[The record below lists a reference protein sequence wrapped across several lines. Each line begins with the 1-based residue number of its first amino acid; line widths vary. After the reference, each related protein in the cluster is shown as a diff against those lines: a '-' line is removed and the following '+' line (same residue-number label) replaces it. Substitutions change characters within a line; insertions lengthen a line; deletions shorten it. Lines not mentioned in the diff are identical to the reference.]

1 MALSETRKKF
11 ISDIAEAILKYA
23 PQYGISVVSP
33 AIAQAILESG
43 WGESKLAAVY
53 HNYFGMKCGTKWN
66 GKSVNMT
73 TQEEYTVGNL
83 TTIKDNFRV
92 YDSLDEGVKGYFE
105 FIQLERYQNLRGI
118 TDPRKYLE
126 TIKNDGYATSSTY
139 VENCMAL
146 ITQYN
151 LTQYDVLSGT
161 GTGSVSESV
170 TVQDIIDAMV
180 EYAVKIAND
189 NSHGYSQAVRSLYNT
204 KNPTSFDCSSLALT
218 AIQYAFEKYGITPT
232 PKDINAKASKLDDG
246 LSYTGNMLNLQ
257 KLGFEVV
264 ATNQTA
270 HGKMQKGD
278 LELSLWHHVAMA
290 IDGDNIVH
298 ARSSEGTSDTK
309 DGSGNEIRT
318 QSWYQYG
325 KGWTHRL
332 RFTGKGIDFPKLS
345 GSGADAGGT
354 AAGSSDS
361 GKTSTGGGT
370 YMFSVGNVQKG
381 SKGNDVKLLQ
391 RLLKSNGMKGKDR
404 KALTIDGDAGTNT
417 DYAIRQYQKKNG
429 LTVDGC
435 AGPKTWKS
443 ILLR

>member
-1 MALSETRKKF
+1 MALSEARKKF
-11 ISDIAEAILKYA
+11 ISDIAEAVLKYA
-23 PQYGISVVSP
+23 PQYGICVASP
-33 AIAQAILESG
+33 AITQAILESG

-118 TDPRKYLE
+118 TDPRKYFE

-139 VENCMAL
+139 VENCMAVL
-146 ITQYN
+146 KQYE
-151 LTQYDVLSGT
+151 LTKYDALLGGT
-161 GTGSVSESV
+161 TASAV
-170 TVQDIIDAMV
+170 TAQDIIDAMV

-204 KNPTSFDCSSLALT
+204 KNPTSFDCSSLTLT

-246 LSYTGNMLNLQ
+246 LSYTGNMLNLK

-278 LELSLWHHVAMA
+278 LELSLWHHVAIA

-318 QSWYQYG
+318 QPWYQYG

-332 RFTGKGIDFPKLS
+332 RFTGKGIDFSKLS

-361 GKTSTGGGT
+361 GKTSTGGGA

>member
-1 MALSETRKKF
+1 
-11 ISDIAEAILKYA
+11 
-23 PQYGISVVSP
+23 
-33 AIAQAILESG
+33 
-43 WGESKLAAVY
+43 
-53 HNYFGMKCGTKWN
+53 MKCGTKWN

-332 RFTGKGIDFPKLS
+332 RFTGKGIDFSKLS
-345 GSGADAGGT
+345 GSGAGGT
-354 AAGSSDS
+354 TAGSSDA

-391 RLLKSNGMKGKDR
+391 RLLKSNGMKGKDG

-443 ILLR
+443 ILIR

>member
-23 PQYGISVVSP
+23 PQYGICVVSP

-232 PKDINAKASKLDDG
+232 SKDINAKASKLDDG

-332 RFTGKGIDFPKLS
+332 RFTGKGIDFSKLS
-345 GSGADAGGT
+345 GSGAGGT
-354 AAGSSDS
+354 TAGSSDA

-391 RLLKSNGMKGKDR
+391 RLLKSNGMKGKDG

-443 ILLR
+443 ILIR

>member
-23 PQYGISVVSP
+23 PQYGICVVSP

-139 VENCMAL
+139 VENCIAL

-332 RFTGKGIDFPKLS
+332 RFTGKGIDFSKLS
-345 GSGADAGGT
+345 GSGAGGT
-354 AAGSSDS
+354 TAGSSDA

-391 RLLKSNGMKGKDR
+391 RLLKSNGMKGKDG

-443 ILLR
+443 ILIR

>member
-23 PQYGISVVSP
+23 PQYGICVVSP

-204 KNPTSFDCSSLALT
+204 KNPPSFDCSSLALT

-332 RFTGKGIDFPKLS
+332 RFTGKGIDFSKLS
-345 GSGADAGGT
+345 GSGAGGT
-354 AAGSSDS
+354 TAGSSDA

-391 RLLKSNGMKGKDR
+391 RLLKSNGMKGKDG

-443 ILLR
+443 ILIR

>member
-23 PQYGISVVSP
+23 PQYGICVVSP

-332 RFTGKGIDFPKLS
+332 RFTGKGIDFSKLS
-345 GSGADAGGT
+345 GSGAGGT
-354 AAGSSDS
+354 TAGSSDA

-391 RLLKSNGMKGKDR
+391 RLLKSNGMKGKDG
-404 KALTIDGDAGTNT
+404 KALTIDGDAGANT
-417 DYAIRQYQKKNG
+417 DYAIRQYQKKKG

-443 ILLR
+443 ILIR

>member
-23 PQYGISVVSP
+23 PQYGICVVSP

-332 RFTGKGIDFPKLS
+332 RFTGKGIDFSKLS
-345 GSGADAGGT
+345 GSGAGGT
-354 AAGSSDS
+354 TAGSSDA

-381 SKGNDVKLLQ
+381 SKGNDVKHLQ
-391 RLLKSNGMKGKDR
+391 RLLKSNGMKGKDG

-443 ILLR
+443 ILIR

>member
-23 PQYGISVVSP
+23 PQYGICVVSP

-332 RFTGKGIDFPKLS
+332 RFTGKGIDFSKLS
-345 GSGADAGGT
+345 GSGAGGT
-354 AAGSSDS
+354 TAGSSDA

-391 RLLKSNGMKGKDR
+391 RLLKSNGMKGKDG
-404 KALTIDGDAGTNT
+404 KELTIDGDAGTNT

-443 ILLR
+443 ILIR

>member
-1 MALSETRKKF
+1 MALSEARKKF
-11 ISDIAEAILKYA
+11 ISDIAEAVLKYA
-23 PQYGISVVSP
+23 PQYGICVASP
-33 AIAQAILESG
+33 AITQAILESG

-73 TQEEYTVGNL
+73 TKEEYTVGNL

-139 VENCMAL
+139 VENCMAVL
-146 ITQYN
+146 KQYE
-151 LTQYDVLSGT
+151 LTKYDALLGGT
-161 GTGSVSESV
+161 PASAV

-180 EYAVKIAND
+180 GYAVRIAND

-218 AIQYAFEKYGITPT
+218 AIQYAFEKFGITPT
-232 PKDINAKASKLDDG
+232 PKDINARASKLDDG

-257 KLGFEVV
+257 KLGFEIV

-318 QSWYQYG
+318 QPWYQYS

-332 RFTGKGIDFPKLS
+332 RFTGKGIDFSKLS
-345 GSGADAGGT
+345 GSGAGGT
-354 AAGSSDS
+354 TAVSSDA

-391 RLLKSNGMKGKDR
+391 RLLKSNGMKGKDG
-404 KALTIDGDAGTNT
+404 KALTIDGDAGANT

-443 ILLR
+443 ILIR

>member
-1 MALSETRKKF
+1 MALSEARKKF
-11 ISDIAEAILKYA
+11 ISDIAEAVLKYA
-23 PQYGISVVSP
+23 PQYGICVASP
-33 AIAQAILESG
+33 AITQAILESG

-73 TQEEYTVGNL
+73 TKEEYTVGNL

-139 VENCMAL
+139 VENCMTVLKQYELTKYDAL
-146 ITQYN
+146 
-151 LTQYDVLSGT
+151 LGGT
-161 GTGSVSESV
+161 PASAV

-180 EYAVKIAND
+180 EYAVRIAND

-218 AIQYAFEKYGITPT
+218 AIQYAFEKFGITPT
-232 PKDINAKASKLDDG
+232 PKDINAKAAKLDDG

-318 QSWYQYG
+318 QPWYQYS

-332 RFTGKGIDFPKLS
+332 RFTGKGIDFSKLS

-354 AAGSSDS
+354 TAGSSDS

>member
-23 PQYGISVVSP
+23 PQYGICVVSP

-332 RFTGKGIDFPKLS
+332 RFTGKGIDFSKLS
-345 GSGADAGGT
+345 GSGAGGT
-354 AAGSSDS
+354 TAGSSDA

-391 RLLKSNGMKGKDR
+391 RLLKSNGMKGKDG

-443 ILLR
+443 ILIR

>member
-1 MALSETRKKF
+1 MALSEARKKF
-11 ISDIAEAILKYA
+11 ISDIAEAVLKYA
-23 PQYGISVVSP
+23 PQYGICVASP
-33 AIAQAILESG
+33 AITQAILESG

-73 TQEEYTVGNL
+73 TKEEYTVGNL

-139 VENCMAL
+139 VENCMTVLKQYELTKYDAL
-146 ITQYN
+146 
-151 LTQYDVLSGT
+151 LGGT
-161 GTGSVSESV
+161 PASAV

-180 EYAVKIAND
+180 EYAVRIAND

-218 AIQYAFEKYGITPT
+218 AIQYAFEKFGITPT
-232 PKDINAKASKLDDG
+232 PKDINAKAAKLDDG

-257 KLGFEVV
+257 KLGFEIV

-318 QSWYQYG
+318 QPWYQYS

-332 RFTGKGIDFPKLS
+332 RFTGKGIDFSKLS
-345 GSGADAGGT
+345 GSGAGGT
-354 AAGSSDS
+354 TAGSSDA

-391 RLLKSNGMKGKDR
+391 RLLKSNGVKGKDR